1 MIGDF
6 FRAMGIPL
14 LHGQYCADDDTANN
28 QLVVTVNHEFA
39 QHYWPM
45 EIGIRCSMD
54 ASPIAESIEPEQQ
67 RAYSTP
73 MENAA
78 PAIKV
83 LIIDDHP
90 VVRLGLKTML
100 ESEGQI
106 VVTGAVGSAR
116 EGIVEVE
123 KVRPD
128 VVLMDLRMPEMEGV
142 EAISELRRKDQN
154 LRVLVLT
161 NYEEDEYI
169 LHAMQAGAMGY
180 LLKNTPQEE
189 IIRAV
194 DMVNQNQ
201 RCVSPEV
208 AKRLSEAVAREELTQ
223 RELEVL
229 KLVAD
234 GLTNKEI
241 AEQLFIS
248 AKTARNHVASC
259 LLKLGAD
266 DRTEAVTTAV
276 RRGLIRLSR

>member
-1 MIGDF
+1 
-6 FRAMGIPL
+6 
-14 LHGQYCADDDTANN
+14 
-28 QLVVTVNHEFA
+28 
-39 QHYWPM
+39 
-45 EIGIRCSMD
+45 
-54 ASPIAESIEPEQQ
+54 
-67 RAYSTP
+67 
-73 MENAA
+73 
-78 PAIKV
+78 
-83 LIIDDHP
+83 
-90 VVRLGLKTML
+90 
-100 ESEGQI
+100 
-106 VVTGAVGSAR
+106 VGSAR
-116 EGIVEVE
+116 EGIAEVE

-142 EAISELRRKDQN
+142 EAITELRRKDQN
-154 LRVLVLT
+154 IRVLVLT
-161 NYEEDEYI
+161 NYEDDEYV

-208 AKRLSEAVAREELTQ
+208 AKRLTEAVAREELTQ

-241 AEQLFIS
+241 AEHLFIS
-248 AKTARNHVASC
+248 AKTARNHVANC